1 MAGEL
6 VVNERRYVYTYVKS
20 ITRLIAKGDKAM
32 KLRNVVRTLILA
44 TFGASLFGPP
54 VLAQHAGHGGGTMPS
69 PTMPAVRS
77 GKVKGTIIEFTS
89 TSVTV
94 EKEKSKQTERIVC
107 LIDGQ
112 TKVKGKL
119 AVGAQVVVKYR
130 EQENA
135 NIATTVE
142 VKKPK

>member
-1 MAGEL
+1 
-6 VVNERRYVYTYVKS
+6 
-20 ITRLIAKGDKAM
+20 M
-32 KLRNVVRTLILA
+32 KLRNTVRTLILA
-44 TFGASLFGPP
+44 TFVASLFGPS
-54 VLAQHAGHGGGTMPS
+54 VLAQHGGHGGGTMPPS
-69 PTMPAVRS
+69 TMPVVRT
-77 GKVKGTIIEFTS
+77 GKVKGTIVEFTS

-112 TKVKGKL
+112 TKVKGEL

-130 EQENA
+130 VEESA
-135 NIATTVE
+135 KIATSVE

>member
-1 MAGEL
+1 
-6 VVNERRYVYTYVKS
+6 
-20 ITRLIAKGDKAM
+20 M
-32 KLRNVVRTLILA
+32 KLRNTVRTLILA
-44 TFGASLFGPP
+44 TFVASLFGPSL
-54 VLAQHAGHGGGTMPS
+54 LAQHGGHGGGTMPPS
-69 PTMPAVRS
+69 TMPVVRT
-77 GKVKGTIIEFTS
+77 GKVKGTIVEFTS

-112 TKVKGKL
+112 TKVKGEL

-130 EQENA
+130 VAESA
-135 NIATTVE
+135 KIAISVE